1 MFSFSCTTVL
11 CEEPARGTCRC
22 MLGLFLYVL
31 GLLLL
36 EVWWYN
42 SEVLVCPLMHFPA
55 CNSLYLS
62 VQLCPESGFGIQ
74 EALWSATSASYSGIP
89 LVCVT
94 YTHLH
99 YQPTTDTHTHT
110 NTENQFTI
118 IRSPRLTYISLLGP
132 QSRCVWVC
140 VCVCTRECNLFMLEP
155 NVLGACLCLSLCA
168 NEPWRHP
175 RWHLVCHVFQLDA
188 SILTVKYR

>member
-1 MFSFSCTTVL
+1 MHVGTVSL
-11 CEEPARGTCRC
+11 CVGSIVVGGMMVQFRGVSMPTNAFPCLQQSIFICAAVSRIRVWDTGSSVVSNVC
-22 MLGLFLYVL
+22 FLLWDPPCVCHIHTL
-31 GLLLL
+31 TLST
-36 EVWWYN
+36 YN
-42 SEVLVCPLMHFPA
+42 WH
-55 CNSLYLS
+55 
-62 VQLCPESGFGIQ
+62 
-74 EALWSATSASYSGIP
+74 
-89 LVCVT
+89 
-94 YTHLH
+94 
-99 YQPTTDTHTHT
+99 THTHT